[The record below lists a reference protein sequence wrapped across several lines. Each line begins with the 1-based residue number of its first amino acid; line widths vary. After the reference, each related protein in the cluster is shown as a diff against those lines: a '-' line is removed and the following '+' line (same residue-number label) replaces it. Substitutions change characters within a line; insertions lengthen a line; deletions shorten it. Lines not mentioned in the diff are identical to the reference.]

1 MKEESQWLSGILKMS
16 KGKNQSSIKTFSIML
31 KIITALTAALASL
44 FANAQT
50 ETRNVS
56 PFNKL
61 EITDG
66 VEVIYTQSDTFSLKA
81 EASDALGLAT
91 LLTESKNKT
100 LRISCDGNGCEMA
113 KVYVTAPEIVSI
125 KAGRD
130 SKVIIADR
138 MTAGKFELNLN
149 SNATFNG
156 IVTTGAAVLKGRSG
170 AIFNIRLTANSVN
183 ANFQSGAKVNLS
195 GTSDKSVIRTTDNAL
210 CNARNFINKS
220 VTVIAGNDAEVIV
233 SANEKIEIN
242 VSDEASV
249 RYFGLPKTA
258 SVNPEA
264 IAIVQHNNGQVVANE

>member
-1 MKEESQWLSGILKMS
+1 
-16 KGKNQSSIKTFSIML
+16 ML
-31 KIITALTAALASL
+31 KIITALTAALATL

-56 PFNKL
+56 SFNKL

-66 VEVIYTQSDTFSLKA
+66 VEVIYTQGDTYSLKA

-100 LRISCDGNGCEMA
+100 LKISCAGNGCEMA
-113 KVYVTAPEIVSI
+113 KVYITAPEIVSI
-125 KAGRD
+125 KASRD
-130 SKVIIADR
+130 SKVIVADR
-138 MTAGKFELNLN
+138 MTAGKFELNLT

-156 IVTTGAAVLKGRSG
+156 IVTTEEATLKGRSG
-170 AIFNIRLTANSVN
+170 AIFNIRLMTGSIVG
-183 ANFQSGAKVNLS
+183 NFQSGAKVNLS
-195 GTSDKSVIRTTDNAL
+195 GTADKSEIRTTDNAL
-210 CNARNFINKS
+210 CNARNFIAKN
-220 VTVIAGNDAEVIV
+220 VLVNADNNAEVLV

-249 RYFGLPKTA
+249 RYFGLPKTT

-264 IAIVQHNNGQVVANE
+264 ITIAQHNNGQVVANE